1 MEGTKSDQSNMETS
15 DNQSDESLLQFDA
28 ETVKLLV
35 TRGDELLD
43 CVTIWEERYGAL
55 EEEMETKEAQHKQ
68 QLQENLV
75 TINLLKRREEE
86 LLQSQDKSTKDLA
99 EIQQSWESGKQGMN
113 YVVDEKNRQ
122 AARNHTLETEK
133 QKMELKLKQVM
144 KHNTNQT
151 CKINAME
158 KEVQQ
163 LESKLKE
170 LTQEKDDLAKK
181 NLSCETELNQVEA
194 KLKQVEEENEHLAK
208 SNTSWE
214 TDVQQ
219 LKEQMRE
226 KEDKFSKDLAEEHLS
241 CEMKLKLVEEENE
254 DLATSNTSWETDVQQ
269 LKEQMR
275 EKEDKFS
282 KDLAEEHLSCEMKL
296 KLVEEENEDLATS
309 NTSWETDV
317 QQLKEQM
324 REKDKFS
331 KDLAKKNLRCET
343 KVHFIE
349 TKFQEVEKKKDNLV
363 LKMLIGETV
372 VQAKFEK
379 AKESIHTLIEENK
392 SWEIIVKQK
401 DVRVQQ
407 LENDLDEQEKK
418 FSEDLAEKHQSWA
431 TQLEQVE
438 AKCKRVQ
445 KQKNHLAKMKKSWET
460 DVKQLEDQMREKE
473 QQFSQDL
480 AEEHLSCETKVH
492 LMETTFQEEEK
503 KMEDE
508 KTLLEDLCLH
518 MKNKSRGFFA
528 HRRAT
533 EERDVILQKMLRK
546 MQEKEMRKKAKGEK
560 EEKEEAGRQ

>member
-15 DNQSDESLLQFDA
+15 NSQSDESLLQFDA

-99 EIQQSWESGKQGMN
+99 EIQQSWESGKQGMK
-113 YVVDEKNRQ
+113 YVVDEKNHQ

-144 KHNTNQT
+144 KHNTYQT
-151 CKINAME
+151 CKIKAME

-163 LESKLKE
+163 LVDRLEKQGEKIPEEQQPMESKLKE
-170 LTQEKDDLAKK
+170 VTQEKDDLAKK
-181 NLSCETELNQVEA
+181 NLSCETELKQVEAKLKQMEEENEHLAKNNKSWETDVQQLKEQMREKEDKFSKDLAEEHLSCETELKQVEA

-241 CEMKLKLVEEENE
+241 CETELKQVEAKLKQLEEENE
-254 DLATSNTSWETDVQQ
+254 HLAKSNTSWETDVQQ
-269 LKEQMR
+269 LKG
-275 EKEDKFS
+275 
-282 KDLAEEHLSCEMKL
+282 
-296 KLVEEENEDLATS
+296 
-309 NTSWETDV
+309 
-317 QQLKEQM
+317 
-324 REKDKFS
+324 
-331 KDLAKKNLRCET
+331 
-343 KVHFIE
+343 
-349 TKFQEVEKKKDNLV
+349 NLV

-372 VQAKFEK
+372 VEAKFEK

-392 SWEIIVKQK
+392 SWEIVVKQK
-401 DVRVQQ
+401 DMRLQQ
-407 LENDLDEQEKK
+407 LQNDLDEQEKK
-418 FSEDLAEKHQSWA
+418 FSEDLAEKHQS
-431 TQLEQVE
+431 
-438 AKCKRVQ
+438 
-445 KQKNHLAKMKKSWET
+445 
-460 DVKQLEDQMREKE
+460 
-473 QQFSQDL
+473 
-480 AEEHLSCETKVH
+480 CETKVH
-492 LMETTFQEEEK
+492 LMETKFQEEEK

-528 HRRAT
+528 RRRAT

-546 MQEKEMRKKAKGEK
+546 MQEKEMSRKAKGEK
-560 EEKEEAGRQ
+560 EEKGEAGRQ